1 MTVNIDLWVWE
12 LEELTPAKSQTTLS
26 VEEQAR
32 AASFVRREDGNRFA
46 SGRARMRAILANYAG
61 THAAS
66 LAFDIAGRKKPVLPG
81 GPAFN
86 LSHSGNV
93 AVMAVTPDH
102 EEASVQ
108 LGVDIEAHRAV
119 EPRIAE
125 ISFSRAEQRALV
137 PLTGPNWTDA
147 FFRCW
152 TRKEAVI
159 KALGQ
164 GLYLDL
170 GSFDV
175 TLTDDQPAKLLRMAP
190 GNPAPDQWQMVSFQL
205 GASLP
210 GALACISGGH
220 PLNTTVRDAPDS
232 LDPVFCF

>member
-12 LEELTPAKSQTTLS
+12 LEETTPATSQTTLS
-26 VEEQAR
+26 AEEQAR
-32 AASFVRREDGNRFA
+32 ASSFVRREDGNRFA
-46 SGRARMRAILANYAG
+46 SGRARMRSILADYTG
-61 THAAS
+61 TRAAD
-66 LAFDIAGRKKPVLPG
+66 LTFDMAGRKKPVLPD

-86 LSHSGNV
+86 LSHTGTV
-93 AVMAVTPDH
+93 AVMAVAPDH
-102 EEASVQ
+102 EEGSAP

-119 EPRIAE
+119 EPRVAE

-175 TLTDDQPAKLLRMAP
+175 TLTDDLPAKLLRMAP
-190 GNPAPDQWQMVSFQL
+190 GHPAPDRWQMAGFEL

-220 PLNTTVRDAPDS
+220 PLNITVRDAPDS

>member
-1 MTVNIDLWVWE
+1 M
-12 LEELTPAKSQTTLS
+12 
-26 VEEQAR
+26 
-32 AASFVRREDGNRFA
+32 
-46 SGRARMRAILANYAG
+46 
-61 THAAS
+61 
-66 LAFDIAGRKKPVLPG
+66 
-81 GPAFN
+81 
-86 LSHSGNV
+86 
-93 AVMAVTPDH
+93 TPDH

-108 LGVDIEAHRAV
+108 VGVDIEAHRAV

-190 GNPAPDQWQMVSFQL
+190 GHPAPDRWQMVGFQL

-220 PLNTTVRDAPDS
+220 PLNITVRDAPDS